1 MARNYSAYQTQAF
14 HAGIPRELMRTVR
27 AWVLQQ
33 AEEMNMTDL
42 GDSSRH
48 SPPDSGPVEP
58 TNDLGYAELA
68 DIVTV
73 AQAFDMILAHIKMA
87 TEHETPA
94 QTARAK
100 RQFLKDA
107 GGRVGKGVY
116 RIALKGYYLS
126 GE

>member
-14 HAGIPRELMRTVR
+14 HAGIPNELMLTVR

-33 AEEMNMTDL
+33 AEEMSMNDL
-42 GDSSRH
+42 GDSSWH
-48 SPPDSGPVEP
+48 SP

-73 AQAFDMILAHIKMA
+73 AQAFDMILAHIKRA
-87 TEHETPA
+87 TEHETPV
-94 QTARAK
+94 QTARAL
-100 RQFLKDA
+100 RQFLTDA

-126 GE
+126 GGTD